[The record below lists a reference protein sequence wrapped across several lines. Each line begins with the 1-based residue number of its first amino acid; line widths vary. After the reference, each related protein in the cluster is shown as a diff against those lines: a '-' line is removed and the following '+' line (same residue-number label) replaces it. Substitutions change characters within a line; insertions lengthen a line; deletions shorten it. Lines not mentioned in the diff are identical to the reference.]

1 MTELLLIVT
10 LAGQRIAL
18 RASDVEAVVEIGAL
32 VPVPR
37 AAAHV
42 AGLAALRSKVLTVID
57 CHASLA
63 LEAPRPRRRRRHAIV
78 TTVDGHNYA
87 LLIDQAEDV
96 VEVALDIQPV
106 RVRLSPG
113 WRRVTWGMTEIDGA
127 PLLLVDI
134 QALLAAPGGP
144 AADDA
149 RPDASARGAARAA

>member
-18 RASDVEAVVEIGAL
+18 RAADVEAVVEIGAV

-96 VEVALDIQPV
+96 VEVTLDVQPV

-113 WRRVTWGMTEIDGA
+113 WRRVTRGMTEIDGA

-149 RPDASARGAARAA
+149 RGDGPARGAVHAA